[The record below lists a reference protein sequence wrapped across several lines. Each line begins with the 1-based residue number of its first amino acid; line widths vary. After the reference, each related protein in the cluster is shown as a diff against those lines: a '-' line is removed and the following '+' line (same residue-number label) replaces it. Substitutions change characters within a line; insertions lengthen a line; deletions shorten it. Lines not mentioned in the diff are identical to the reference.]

1 MFYYIDNE
9 HSAKMDLSDYSE
21 LKCGGG
27 RRAFSFINLSD
38 ELSFLKL
45 IKHELLKIK
54 RRLKSAAFRLR
65 SEFYFNIYSSEVAE
79 QSPVDL
85 YEDGIALFG
94 EIKGW
99 LVAISKRIKEL
110 KKLNKAKLNS
120 K

>member
-1 MFYYIDNE
+1 MFYFIDNNYCY
-9 HSAKMDLSDYSE
+9 KIDLADYTE
-21 LKCGGG
+21 FNCRGG
-27 RRAFSFINLSD
+27 RRAFSFVNLSD
-38 ELSFLKL
+38 ELSFLKN
-45 IKHELLKIK
+45 IRHELLKIK
-54 RRLKSAAFRLR
+54 IRLKNAAFRIR

-99 LVAISKRIKEL
+99 LVEISKRIKEL
-110 KKLNKAKLNS
+110 KKLNKSRLIS

>member
-1 MFYYIDNE
+1 MFYYIDN
-9 HSAKMDLSDYSE
+9 SYNTKIDLSDYTE
-21 LKCGGG
+21 FNCRGGC
-27 RRAFSFINLSD
+27 RAFSFINLSD
-38 ELSFLKL
+38 ELGFLEY
-45 IKHELLKIK
+45 IRHELLKIK

-94 EIKGW
+94 EIKRW
-99 LVAISKRIKEL
+99 LVAISKRLKEL
-110 KKLNKAKLNS
+110 KRKMLILIS